1 MFMFSFTYFLNS
13 LVLLFTLKEEAL
25 APSNIHM
32 VKESNFHI
40 YITCRQAFSASSSLG
55 LVFTLHYKGST
66 DHNIWLAYVFH
77 HGIIVRNFFS
87 EYVNHFQSQNLC
99 YDISKP
105 NGEKFVS
112 ASQLPNRLMFYI
124 LRSVTIPVINIPHLS
139 RSLCSSAHFL
149 SFFFIIGCYIYLYF
163 QIFSPSCSCY
173 PSTNP
178 HSILPLPTP
187 LCLYEGAHPP
197 THPLLPY
204 RYSIHLS

>member
-1 MFMFSFTYFLNS
+1 
-13 LVLLFTLKEEAL
+13 
-25 APSNIHM
+25 
-32 VKESNFHI
+32 
-40 YITCRQAFSASSSLG
+40 
-55 LVFTLHYKGST
+55 
-66 DHNIWLAYVFH
+66 
-77 HGIIVRNFFS
+77 
-87 EYVNHFQSQNLC
+87 
-99 YDISKP
+99 
-105 NGEKFVS
+105 
-112 ASQLPNRLMFYI
+112 MFYI

-204 RYSIHLS
+204 RYSIHLSWKIKRPQDKGHPLPLMTDKAILYYICGWNHGSFHVYSLVGGLFSGSFGWSD